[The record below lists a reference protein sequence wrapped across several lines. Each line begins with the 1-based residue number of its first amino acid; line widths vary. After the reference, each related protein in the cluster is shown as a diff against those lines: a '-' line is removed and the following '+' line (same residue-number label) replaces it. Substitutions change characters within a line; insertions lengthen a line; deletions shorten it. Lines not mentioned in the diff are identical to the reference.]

1 MKSTSLAIIGVII
14 VVLGLVALGSVYTVH
29 QREQAIVL
37 RLGEPNRVVE
47 QPGLK
52 FKIPFFVEDVVFFD
66 KRVLDFDAKDEEV
79 PTRDQ
84 KQLVVDAFARYR
96 ITHPLKFFQSVQ
108 NEFGMELRLN
118 NLINAN
124 LRAIF
129 GEVTLA
135 TMLTT
140 QRAALMNTI
149 AGRVKDQAKEFGIDV
164 IDVRIRRVDLPTAN
178 SQAIFRRM
186 QTQREQEA
194 RKIRAE
200 GAAEARR
207 IRADADKQ
215 ATIIRAEAQRES
227 EVLRGEGE
235 GEAQRIFN
243 EAFGK
248 DPEFYA
254 FWDTMRAMRDGLKS
268 DNTSYIGPPDGDF
281 FRYFGSRSG
290 TGTGSS
296 MTPKP
301 APAR

>member
-1 MKSTSLAIIGVII
+1 MKSSSLAVIGVVI
-14 VVLGLVALGSVYTVH
+14 VVLGLVALGSVFTVH

-37 RLGEPNRVVE
+37 RLGEPNRVVSE
-47 QPGLK
+47 PGLK
-52 FKIPFFVEDVVFFD
+52 FKIPFFVEDVVLFD

-96 ITHPLKFFQSVQ
+96 IVEPLQFFQSVQ

-129 GEVTLA
+129 GEVPLSTL
-135 TMLTT
+135 LSKE
-140 QRAALMNTI
+140 RADLVDTI
-149 AGRVKDQAKEFGIDV
+149 ADRVRLQGAGFGIEV
-164 IDVRIRRVDLPTAN
+164 IDVRIRRIDLPTDN

-200 GAAEARR
+200 GEADSRR

-215 ATIIRAEAQRES
+215 GTIVRAEARRQS
-227 EVLRGEGE
+227 EILRGEGD

-243 EAFGK
+243 EAFGQ

-254 FWDTMRAMRDGLKS
+254 FWDTMRAMQDGLKAE
-268 DNTSYIGPPDGDF
+268 NTTYIGPPDGDF

-290 TGTGSS
+290 REGQQN
-296 MTPKP
+296 PP
-301 APAR
+301 R

>member
-1 MKSTSLAIIGVII
+1 MKSTSLAIIGVVI
-14 VVLGLVALGSVYTVH
+14 VVLGLVGLGSVYTVH

-37 RLGEPNRVVE
+37 RLGQPNRVIE
-47 QPGLK
+47 EPGLK

-135 TMLTT
+135 TLLTT
-140 QRAALMNTI
+140 QRASLMNTI
-149 AGRVKDQAKEFGIDV
+149 ANRVAEQAKEFGIDV

-200 GAAEARR
+200 GGAEARR

-215 ATIIRAEAQRES
+215 ATIIRAEARRES
-227 EVLRGEGE
+227 EVLRGEGD
-235 GEAQRIFN
+235 GEAQRVFN

-248 DPEFYA
+248 DPEFYS
-254 FWDTMRAMRDGLKS
+254 FWDTMRAMREGLKP
-268 DNTSYIGPPDGDF
+268 DNTTYVGPPDGDF
-281 FRYFGSRSG
+281 FRYFGSREG
-290 TGTGSS
+290 TPTAA
-296 MTPKP
+296 PKT
-301 APAR
+301 AR